1 MLQTL
6 FASPFTRPPGNS
18 GHRDWAACWRAL
30 SRRSAIVAVAVAVA
44 CGGTGDV
51 PASTTQDVA
60 LPSSLDRS
68 SLDRGRAARKAET
81 AARSAPSHVGGVP
94 RRTGAGVGF
103 RTHAQANQHFE
114 KHGAEF
120 GRVTEAEYVRQAQAL
135 RDAPLGGAVE
145 ELRRSDGTI
154 SRYDR
159 VSGAF
164 VAFDTDGT
172 IRTFFKPNTG
182 MLYGDA
188 KESLTRL
195 VEGVR
200 GA

>member
-1 MLQTL
+1 MLQAL
-6 FASPFTRPPGNS
+6 FATPFIHPPRDS
-18 GHRDWAACWRAL
+18 GHRDRHACWRAL
-30 SRRSAIVAVAVAVA
+30 SRTSAIVAVAIALA
-44 CGGTGDV
+44 CGGTGDA
-51 PASTTQDVA
+51 PASAKQDAA

-68 SLDRGRAARKAET
+68 ASAQGRAARTTET
-81 AARSAPSHVGGVP
+81 AAPSTPSYLGRVP

-103 RTHAQANQHFE
+103 RTHAQANQHFR

-159 VSGAF
+159 ASGAF
-164 VAFDTDGT
+164 VAFDADGT

-182 MLYGDA
+182 
-188 KESLTRL
+188 ESYFR
-195 VEGVR
+195 R
-200 GA
+200 QAMRAH